1 MKLYLA
7 IAVLTA
13 GWVGFSQVE
22 HRVILPALANP
33 KSLWS
38 NAFKLLCIAT
48 LAGVFW
54 PLVLLVE
61 TWSYLSKAAKEV
73 LRK

>member
-1 MKLYLA
+1 MTLYLA

-22 HRVILPALANP
+22 NRVVLPELANP

-38 NAFKLLCIAT
+38 NAFKLLCAT

-61 TWSYLSKAAKEV
+61 IWSHLSKSVKEV

>member
-33 KSLWS
+33 KSFWP

-61 TWSYLSKAAKEV
+61 VWSHLSKSIKEV